1 MSGFFGVT
9 SLGPGQPI
17 GCNLLS
23 TLGVTSFADED
34 FKKAFDTL
42 ASADGSIPRID
53 VYECLTR
60 TYGFEPM
67 PEEINIFVSTM
78 KLQEEGSLTWSEFLE
93 GLFVIREKVKKISK
107 KATHYDSYQDSMDD
121 RRKHARVKYGPME
134 IYKRPM
140 TTAQAVGW
148 HEEEVFIDRFPKSSC
163 AETKYADAVIKAGV
177 QFA

>member
-9 SLGPGQPI
+9 SLGPSAPI

-23 TLGVTSFADED
+23 TLGVTSFGDED
-34 FKKAFDTL
+34 FKKAFGSLTG
-42 ASADGSIPRID
+42 ADGLIPRID

-78 KLQEEGSLTWSEFLE
+78 ELQKEGGISWSEFQA
-93 GLFVIREKVKKISK
+93 GLVAIREKVKRISK

-121 RRKHARVKYGPME
+121 RRKHARVKFGPME

-148 HEEEVFIDRFPKSSC
+148 HEEEVFADRFPKSSC
-163 AETKYADAVIKAGV
+163 AETKYQDAVIRSGWIM
-177 QFA
+177 